1 MLPRRSFLLAAGAL
15 VALASAACTRSS
27 SSPALKELT
36 VDQVAA
42 RIALNDGQTVLYDCN
57 AKDRYDRGHLPGAR
71 WVKYD
76 AVTAADL
83 PADKG
88 TMLVFYCA
96 SEL

>member
-1 MLPRRSFLLAAGAL
+1 MLHRRTFFLAATGAL
-15 VALASAACTRSS
+15 LGLGALGCTH
-27 SSPALKELT
+27 SPALKELT

-57 AKDRYDRGHLPGAR
+57 GKDRYDKGHVPGAR
-71 WVKYD
+71 WVQYD

-83 PADKG
+83 PADEG

>member
-1 MLPRRSFLLAAGAL
+1 MFHRRALLVAAGAL
-15 VALASAACTRSS
+15 LALACTH
-27 SSPALKELT
+27 SPTLKELT

-42 RIALNDGQTVLYDCN
+42 RIALNDGQTALYDCN
-57 AKDRYDRGHLPGAR
+57 GKDRFDKGHVPGAR
-71 WVKYD
+71 WVQYD

-83 PADKG
+83 PAEKG

>member
-1 MLPRRSFLLAAGAL
+1 MLPRRTFFLVAAGAL
-15 VALASAACTRSS
+15 VGLGALACTHG
-27 SSPALKELT
+27 PALKELT

-57 AKDRYDRGHLPGAR
+57 GEDRFDKGHVPGAR
-71 WVKYD
+71 WVQYD

-83 PADKG
+83 PAEKG

>member
-1 MLPRRSFLLAAGAL
+1 MLHRRALLLAAGAL
-15 VALASAACTRSS
+15 LALACTHG
-27 SSPALKELT
+27 PALKELT

-57 AKDRYDRGHLPGAR
+57 GKDRFDKGHVPGAR
-71 WVKYD
+71 WVQYD

>member
-1 MLPRRSFLLAAGAL
+1 MLDRRTLVVAM
-15 VALASAACTRSS
+15 VALAALACTRSS

-57 AKDRYDRGHLPGAR
+57 GKDRFDKGHVPGAR
-71 WVKYD
+71 WVQYD

-83 PADKG
+83 PAEKG